1 MYDILSPD
9 LCIAPAV
16 IAALIGA
23 ASAVIPKLISWFSGE
38 GRFKS
43 WADSVTGAHLTGAQ
57 NEANAFTADQAQKQ
71 MDFQQ
76 TMRDTQYQSAVADMR
91 AAGVNPALMYG
102 SGANGNSAM
111 SGAMASSVAPGSAF
125 LDPVGLLGQISNLYL
140 VNAQKRLIESE
151 ADKNI
156 AETDLTK
163 QNIVKAGAEI
173 QQISANVKKLG
184 LESDAQEVV
193 NKYLDRI
200 QNVTLQNMTLEGD
213 VLSAN
218 WTKIQQEI
226 SNLNTEQLK
235 ILQDITESKQRVSN
249 LLSQKVLTDE
259 QVKEVTASIKNINQ
273 ETDNL
278 IKSGKLTQKD
288 IDYYDWNHGAD
299 INIAGYRPGIRQIP
313 RDIHNPKINVN
324 PFKKGSYK
332 IVR

>member
-1 MYDILSPD
+1 MSDILYPD

-43 WADSVTGAHLTGAQ
+43 WADSVTGAHLSGAQ

-111 SGAMASSVAPGSAF
+111 SGSMASSVAPGSAS
-125 LDPVGLLGQISNLYL
+125 LDPVGLLGQIANLYL
-140 VNAQKRLIESE
+140 VNSQKRLIDSE
-151 ADKNI
+151 VNKNV

-173 QQISANVKKLG
+173 QNIKANVRKLG
-184 LESDAQEVV
+184 FESDAQEVV

-213 VLSAN
+213 VLAAN

-226 SNLNTEQLK
+226 SNLNTEQMK
-235 ILQDITESKQRVSN
+235 ILQDITESKERVN
-249 LLSQKVLTDE
+249 LLLTQESLNEAQVNEVL
-259 QVKEVTASIKNINQ
+259 ASIRKINQ

-278 IKSGKLTQKD
+278 IKTGKITQKE
-288 IDYYDWNHGAD
+288 IDYYEWNHAAD
-299 INIAGYRPGIRQIP
+299 VNIAGYRPGTRQIP
-313 RDIHNPKINVN
+313 RDPHDSKINVN

>member
-1 MYDILSPD
+1 MDKEAYSDSSNNTSLFGWIK
-9 LCIAPAV
+9 
-16 IAALIGA
+16 
-23 ASAVIPKLISWFSGE
+23 KLFSG
-38 GRFKS
+38 GFWKNLTKS
-43 WADSVTGAHLTGAQ
+43 LSGSGLTQAEQ
-57 NEANAFTADQAQKQ
+57 EANAFTADQAQKQ

-76 TMRDTQYQSAVADMR
+76 QMRDTQYQSAVADMR

-111 SGAMASSVAPGSAF
+111 SGAMASSVTPSSAK
-125 LDPVGLLGQISNLYL
+125 LDPVGLIGQIANLSL
-140 VNAQKRLIESE
+140 LGAQKRNLE
-151 ADKNI
+151 ANTGKTI

-173 QQISANVKKLG
+173 QHISANVKKLG
-184 LESDAQEVV
+184 LESAAQEVI

-213 VLSAN
+213 VLAAN

-235 ILQDITESKQRVSN
+235 VLQDITESKERVN
-249 LLSQKVLTDE
+249 LLLTQESLNEAQVNEVLS
-259 QVKEVTASIKNINQ
+259 SIKKINQ

-278 IKSGKLTQKD
+278 IKTGKISQKE
-288 IDYYDWNHGAD
+288 IDYYEWNHAAD
-299 INIAGYRPGIRQIP
+299 INIAGYRPGTRQLP
-313 RDIHNPKINVN
+313 RDPHNSKINVN